1 MNQAA
6 RSVSIADG
14 RMAIEGVAGGFVQD
28 SGRPLRL
35 EAEDLVPVSGHDW
48 REGALHEGRRIEA
61 RARPVEA
68 SLRRA
73 GFEGQAHQLALTIR
87 PFPTESASAPM
98 LRLGLAAGAQGG
110 LDDGFIAELF
120 LPQTLFAALQADL
133 AAGRAGRL
141 SLTATTNLWL
151 HEAERE
157 AAPGRPPTFH
167 FGIEADGLRSASA
180 HGRVQ
185 QLEWRATPLAPEA
198 PAEAAGTDPA
208 FDDEATEDPVA
219 EQLRRINWSL
229 KQLLIVL
236 AFLMLIVAL
245 K

>member
-1 MNQAA
+1 MIQAA
-6 RSVSIADG
+6 RSVGIADG
-14 RMAIEGVAGGFVQD
+14 RMVIEGVAGGFVQD
-28 SGRPLRL
+28 GGRPLRL
-35 EAEDLVPVSGHDW
+35 EAEDLTPVAGHDW
-48 REGALHEGRRIEA
+48 REGALHESGRIEA

-73 GFEGQAHQLALTIR
+73 GFEGQAHRLALTIR
-87 PFPTESASAPM
+87 PFPAESASAPM

-120 LPQTLFAALQADL
+120 LPQALFAALQADL

-141 SLTATTNLWL
+141 SLAATTNLWL

-157 AAPGRPPTFH
+157 ATPGRPSAFH
-167 FGIEADGLRSASA
+167 FGVEPDGLRSASA

-185 QLEWRATPLAPEA
+185 QLEWRAAPAASEA
-198 PAEAAGTDPA
+198 PAETAGAEPA
-208 FDDEATEDPVA
+208 LDGEPPDDPVV